1 MSEPRVFLLPDLG
14 EGLTEAELVAWHV
27 AVGDEIVVDQPIAE
41 VETAKSAVEVP
52 SPYAGIVTELHGKPG
67 ETLDVGKPLI
77 SVTPLS
83 TGVAAPVS
91 APAASAAAAETY
103 REEEKAGSGN
113 VLIGYGTPGGH
124 GQARRT
130 RARKSSVAV
139 VEPVETTED
148 DLTLLRT
155 RVPGKLGAVIS
166 PLVRRMARE
175 HGVDLGDIS
184 GSGNVLIGYGTPGGH
199 GVARRTRARKAAVAL
214 AEPAQAKPTEDD
226 LSLLRTRVPGKLGA
240 VISPLVRRMAR
251 EHGVDLGEISG
262 SGDSGLIMRRDV
274 EAALRTTAPAEAPAA
289 KPEEKPVETREA
301 TAPQEATPAHSVDAR
316 TGLAV
321 SARTPVRGVRKA
333 VAANM
338 ARSRSEIPEATVWVD
353 VDATALMELRE
364 GLKASGAEVP
374 GLLAFIARFV
384 TAGLK
389 KYPELN
395 TRIETA
401 GDGSQEIV
409 AFDGINLG
417 FAAQTDRGLV
427 VPSVRGAEKL
437 SARELDA
444 EIRRLT
450 QVARDGKATP
460 AELGGGTFTVN
471 NYGVFGV
478 DGSAAIINHPEVG
491 ILGVGRI
498 IDKPWVV
505 NGGLAVRK
513 VTELTLTFDHRVCD
527 GGTAG
532 GFLRFVA
539 DAIEN
544 PTSLL
549 ADI

>member
-27 AVGDEIVVDQPIAE
+27 AVGDEISVDQPIAE

-52 SPYAGIVTELHGKPG
+52 SPYAGIVTELHGQPG

-77 SVTPLS
+77 SVTPLGS
-83 TGVAAPVS
+83 PVAGTDDA
-91 APAASAAAAETY
+91 APAAEAY

-124 GQARRT
+124 GVARRT
-130 RARKSSVAV
+130 RAPKPSVAV
-139 VEPVETTED
+139 AETPAED

-184 GSGNVLIGYGTPGGH
+184 GSG
-199 GVARRTRARKAAVAL
+199 
-214 AEPAQAKPTEDD
+214 
-226 LSLLRTRVPGKLGA
+226 
-240 VISPLVRRMAR
+240 
-251 EHGVDLGEISG
+251 
-262 SGDSGLIMRRDV
+262 DSGLIMRRDV
-274 EAALRTTAPAEAPAA
+274 EAALRTTAPEA
-289 KPEEKPVETREA
+289 KPVETPETTSPREV
-301 TAPQEATPAHSVDAR
+301 QREGVDLR
-316 TGLAV
+316 TGLAI

-333 VAANM
+333 VATNM

-353 VDATALMELRE
+353 VDATALIELRA
-364 GLKASGAEVP
+364 GLKANGAEAP

-395 TRIETA
+395 TRIEMA
-401 GDGSQEIV
+401 EDGSQEIV
-409 AFDGINLG
+409 SFDGVNLG

-427 VPSVRGAEKL
+427 VPSIRGAEKL

-460 AELGGGTFTVN
+460 AELGSGTFTLN

-505 NGGLAVRK
+505 NGELAVRK

>member
-27 AVGDEIVVDQPIAE
+27 SVGDQIVVDQPIAE

-67 ETLDVGKPLI
+67 ETLDVGRPLI
-77 SVTPLS
+77 SVTPIS
-83 TGVAAPVS
+83 DGAAADDAAP
-91 APAASAAAAETY
+91 APSPDGHAASSMPSGSDRPDATPGAASSASAASEVAAETY

-139 VEPVETTED
+139 DERTESAPAELSKED
-148 DLTLLRT
+148 ELALLRT

-175 HGVDLGDIS
+175 HGVDLG
-184 GSGNVLIGYGTPGGH
+184 GL
-199 GVARRTRARKAAVAL
+199 
-214 AEPAQAKPTEDD
+214 Q
-226 LSLLRTRVPGKLGA
+226 
-240 VISPLVRRMAR
+240 
-251 EHGVDLGEISG
+251 G

-274 EAALRTTAPAEAPAA
+274 EAVLKSAAPAVEPEATPVARPERPAA
-289 KPEEKPVETREA
+289 EPVETKGA
-301 TAPQEATPAHSVDAR
+301 DAR
-316 TGLAV
+316 TGLAI

-338 ARSRSEIPEATVWVD
+338 SRSRSEIPEATVWVD

-364 GLKASGAEVP
+364 GLKASGAEAP

-401 GDGSQEIV
+401 EDGSQEIV
-409 AFDGINLG
+409 SFDGINLG

-460 AELGGGTFTVN
+460 AELGSGTFTLN

-505 NGGLAVRK
+505 NGELAVRK

-549 ADI
+549 ADL